1 MGSQMS
7 ESKSVANDGRVIDGR
22 TKGVPGGTAPFDI
35 SDIGARR
42 WNVLGEDLPLPLAV
56 LKWPAITHN
65 SQWMRRFLAASGA
78 ALCPHGK
85 TTMSPELFRL
95 ALEDGA
101 WGITIST
108 SAQLEVCRHHGIQ
121 RVVFANQLVGKQA
134 IRYVLDEIH
143 GDPDFDFYCW
153 VDSGDGVRMLAD
165 AAAAHPCERPIQV
178 LVEGGIEGRRTGC
191 RSPESALAVA
201 RIVRQAAP
209 AVALRGIAGFEGLI
223 TGTADS
229 EARVRRFLGMLAEI
243 AGACESEELFA
254 AGPVLLSAGGSL
266 YYDLVV
272 EVFSGAGL
280 SREVQILTRSGC
292 YLSHDS
298 GMYRSGFADLAKRSD
313 LAREL
318 GDGLKPALEVWAY
331 VQSIP
336 ESGRAIVTMGRRD
349 VSFDAGY
356 PLPASWF
363 RPGEHKRPQRLAKGY
378 EITALNDQH
387 GYLTIPEGCPFQV
400 GDMVAFGI
408 SHPCTTFDKWRVLYV
423 IDNDYEVISALNTY
437 F

>member
-1 MGSQMS
+1 M
-7 ESKSVANDGRVIDGR
+7 KPVANDGRVIDGR

-35 SDIGARR
+35 GEIGARR

-56 LKWPAITHN
+56 LKWPAIKHN

-85 TTMSPELFRL
+85 TTMSPELFGL

-108 SAQLEVCRHHGIQ
+108 SAQLQVCRHNGIQ
-121 RVVFANQLVGKQA
+121 RVVFANQLVGKQV
-134 IRYVLDEIH
+134 IRYVLDELH
-143 GDPDFDFYCW
+143 RDADFEFFCW
-153 VDSGDGVRMLAD
+153 VDSVDGVRLLAE

-178 LVEGGIEGRRTGC
+178 LVEGGIEGGRR
-191 RSPESALAVA
+191 SVEWALAVA
-201 RIVRQAAP
+201 RAVGEAAP

-223 TGTADS
+223 MGAPDS
-229 EARVRRFLGMLAEI
+229 EAQVTRFLGTLAEI
-243 AGACESEELFA
+243 ARGCESEALFA
-254 AGPVLLSAGGSL
+254 AGPVLLSAGGSF

-272 EVFSGAGL
+272 EVFAGAGL

-292 YLSHDS
+292 YLSHDT
-298 GMYRSGFADLAKRSD
+298 GMFESAFADLTKRSGV
-313 LAREL
+313 AREL

-331 VQSIP
+331 VQSLP
-336 ESGRAIVTMGRRD
+336 EPGSAIVTMGRRD

-356 PLPASWF
+356 PRPVSWF
-363 RPGEHKRPQRLAKGY
+363 RPGGHKHPQRLAEGY
-378 EITALNDQH
+378 EVTALNDQH
-387 GYLTIPEGCPFQV
+387 GYLKIPEGCPFQV

-423 IDNDYEVISALNTY
+423 IDDDYEVVSALNTY